1 MIDTADIR
9 VLHVDD
15 DVAVTDITAEVLERE
30 TDRLVV
36 DCVHSVPAGV
46 DKLAGE
52 SFDCIV
58 SDYQLPEQTGIEF
71 LETIREEDSELPFIL
86 YTGRGSEAVASE
98 AIAAGATDYLQ
109 KASGIE
115 QYELLANRIENAV
128 EQYRSHKRA
137 TELSRI
143 HTITGEVKQAL
154 VRANSRTEVETRT
167 CEIFSQSDPYLF
179 AWIGE
184 PNPESGTIDPRA
196 WAGVEEGYLENIT
209 VTADDAETGQGPG
222 GTAVRERRVA
232 VSQNIHEDAEFEPWR
247 ADALDR
253 GYQAVAA
260 VPLEYEETLY
270 GILGVYSARPYAFD
284 EEERELLAELG
295 GDVAHAIHSLELQ
308 ASLRTEREFIEQ
320 ALSEVRDIFY
330 VVGMDG
336 TVRRWNDRAV
346 TVSGYTEDELDGMDA
361 TALFSAEDRSRV
373 ADATSEALTTGTSV
387 LEADFLTA
395 DGDRIPYEFKD
406 SRLTDTDGNV
416 LGVIGIGRDISDRK
430 QRKRELQRYETIV
443 EAIGDPVYTLD
454 DEGHCTFVN
463 DAFVEMTGYEAA
475 DILGEHVS
483 MAVPDEHVE
492 RGRAVVKQLL
502 GEEHRNSLTWQ
513 MELSTTSGDR
523 IPVENHVALL
533 PSEDGF
539 RGTAGVIRDITDREQ
554 RKREL
559 EEKNQRLDEFAG
571 IVSHD
576 LRNPLNV
583 AQLRLEL
590 AREECSSDSLDDVAH
605 AHERME
611 SLIDDVLAV
620 ARQGD
625 EVDDTEAVNLGSLA
639 DSCWRTVE
647 TADATLRT
655 DTDQT
660 IRANSGRLKQLL
672 ENLFSNAVEHSSTSP
687 DSHARQDSVAHG
699 GDGVTVTIGS
709 LDSGGFYV
717 EDDGPGVPEEV
728 REKLFEAGY
737 STTTDGTGFGLNI
750 VQAVA
755 EAHGWEVTLTEGD
768 AGGARF
774 EIIGVELA

>member
-1 MIDTADIR
+1 MSDTADIQ

-15 DVAVTDITAEVLERE
+15 DPAVTEITAEVLERE
-30 TDRLVV
+30 RDRLDV
-36 DCVHSVPAGV
+36 DTAHSASEGA
-46 DKLAGE
+46 DTLAAE

-58 SDYQLPEQTGIEF
+58 CDYQMPGQTGLEF
-71 LETIREEDSELPFIL
+71 LETIREEYPELPFIL
-86 YTGRGSEAVASE
+86 YTGRGSEAVASD

-109 KASGIE
+109 KASGTE

-128 EQYRSHKRA
+128 EQYRSHQRA
-137 TELSRI
+137 TELNRI
-143 HTITGEVKQAL
+143 HNITGEIKQAL
-154 VRANSRTEVETRT
+154 VRADSRVEVETRT
-167 CEIFSQSDPYLF
+167 CEIFSQSEPYMF
-179 AWIGE
+179 AWIGDHKTDSE
-184 PNPESGTIDPRA
+184 QLEPRA

-209 VTADDAETGQGPG
+209 VTADDTETGQGPG

-247 ADALDR
+247 GNALER

-260 VPLEYEETLY
+260 VPLEYEQTLY
-270 GILGVYSARPYAFD
+270 GVLGVYSARPYAFD

-308 ASLRTEREFIEQ
+308 ATLRAEREFIEQ

-330 VVGMDG
+330 VADTDG
-336 TVRRWNDRAV
+336 TLRRWNDRAV
-346 TVSGYTEDELDGMDA
+346 AVSGYSEDELDGMAVTD
-361 TALFSAEDRSRV
+361 FFGKEDQSRV
-373 ADATSEALTTGTSV
+373 LEALDEALTTGESV
-387 LEADFLTA
+387 VEAAFLTA
-395 DGDRIPYEFKD
+395 DGDSIPYEFKG
-406 SRLTDTDGNV
+406 SRLTDTDGDV
-416 LGVIGIGRDISDRK
+416 VGVIGVGRDISDRQ
-430 QRKRELQRYETIV
+430 QRERELQRYETIV
-443 EAIGDPVYTLD
+443 EAIGDPVYRLD
-454 DEGHCTFVN
+454 AEGNCTFVN
-463 DAFVEMTGYEAA
+463 DALVEMTGYEPA
-475 DILGEHVS
+475 DLRGEHVS

-492 RGRAVVKQLL
+492 RGREVVRQLL
-502 GEEHRNSLTWQ
+502 DEEHPNSLTWE
-513 MELSTTSGDR
+513 MELHTTSGDV
-523 IPVENHVALL
+523 IPVENHVALV

-539 RGTAGVIRDITDREQ
+539 RGTAGVIRDITDRKQ
-554 RKREL
+554 RKRDL

-590 AREECSSDSLDDVAH
+590 ARQECPSEHLDDVAH

-611 SLIDDVLAV
+611 TLIDDVLAV

-625 EVDDTEAVNLGSLA
+625 DVDETQAVNLATLA

-655 DTDQT
+655 ETEQT

-672 ENLFSNAVEHSSTSP
+672 ENLFSNAV
-687 DSHARQDSVAHG
+687 AHG
-699 GDGVTVTIGS
+699 GDDVTVTIGS
-709 LDSGGFYV
+709 IDSGGFYI
-717 EDDGPGVPEEV
+717 EDDGPGVPEDA
-728 REKLFEAGY
+728 RDRLFEAGY

-750 VQAVA
+750 VQAIA
-755 EAHGWEVTLTEGD
+755 DAHGWTIAVTDSD

-774 EIIGVELA
+774 EITGVEFA